1 MAILTEKVG
10 LSNADMRKLRSMRAG
25 MPVDLQVVSPNATK
39 RVRTE
44 FIGMDGIRALIIKF
58 PDEGKWGNLRDAIYA
73 DNSMVVRYILEDG
86 TGEIIAFKVKITL
99 VLSKPGNYVFTTFP
113 LSIQSHELRSEMRSQ
128 TQVPASLMQIES
140 DQLLGKGHILDLSSS
155 GCRLGI
161 SRQAMKAKLFPKNK
175 VKLQVRTAP
184 DNHESLIG
192 TIMNAR
198 NDEVDQ
204 YYGIKFEAS
213 EKTVEGLLSQLLLSG
228 D

>member
-10 LSNADMRKLRSMRAG
+10 LSNADMRKIRSMRPG
-25 MPVDLQVVSPNATK
+25 MPLDLQVVSPNSTK

-58 PDEGKWGNLRDAIYA
+58 PDEAKWGNLRDAIYA

-113 LSIQSHELRSEMRSQ
+113 LSMQSHELRSEQRAQ
-128 TQVPASLMQIES
+128 TQVPASLLQIEN
-140 DQLLGKGHILDLSSS
+140 DQLLGKAHILDLSSS

-161 SRQAMKAKLFPKNK
+161 RRQALKARLLPKHK
-175 VKLQVRTAP
+175 IKLQVRTAP
-184 DNHESLIG
+184 NHHETLIG
-192 TIMNAR
+192 TVMNAK

-213 EKTVEGLLSQLLLSG
+213 EKIVEGLISQLLITG